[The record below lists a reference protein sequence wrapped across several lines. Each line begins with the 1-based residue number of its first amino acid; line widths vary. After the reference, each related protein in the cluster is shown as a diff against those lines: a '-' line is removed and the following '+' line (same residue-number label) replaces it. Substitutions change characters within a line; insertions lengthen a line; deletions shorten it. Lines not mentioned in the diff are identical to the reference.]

1 MAKQKRMVDGLME
14 GLKDALAHSRGK
26 LALKERARE
35 IPGPAP
41 HWTPSK
47 IRNLRKNTLKLS
59 QPYFAAMLNVTA
71 STVRSWEQ
79 GQKTPSGAA
88 ARLLQLIE
96 ADERVLDTLVA

>member
-1 MAKQKRMVDGLME
+1 MVDGLMD
-14 GLKDALAHSRGK
+14 GLRDALAHSRGK
-26 LALKERARE
+26 VELKERVRE

-41 HWTPSK
+41 RWTPAK

-59 QPYFAAMLNVTA
+59 QPFFAAMLNVTA

-88 ARLLQLIE
+88 ARLLQLLE
-96 ADERVLDTLVA
+96 ADERVLERLVA